1 MEITATLVSIS
12 IPFSA
17 FCYIA
22 LFRSSCYSSIPLTL
36 HFAVW
41 RSPYGESCLFLLM
54 QASLQRMKR
63 QLSPHF
69 RTGLAYSRQQLSAR
83 LWEEG
88 LGSDFCHAYY
98 LAWVFFCNRSDDR
111 CILRVWTLVKCLYDL
126 FCLFCRSNDHHC
138 SFAGKIKWFKSKHS
152 TDSLH
157 FGSYRDFCCIN
168 LYSNLALS
176 CNLV

>member
-22 LFRSSCYSSIPLTL
+22 LFRSSCHSSIPAHAAFRCIALFRSSCYSSIPLML

-41 RSPYGESCLFLLM
+41 RSPYGESCFFLLM
-54 QASLQRMKR
+54 QASLQRMKK

-69 RTGLAYSRQQLSAR
+69 GTGLAYSRQQFSAR

-98 LAWVFFCNRSDDR
+98 FAWIFFCDCSDDC

-126 FCLFCRSNDHHC
+126 FYLF
-138 SFAGKIKWFKSKHS
+138 
-152 TDSLH
+152 
-157 FGSYRDFCCIN
+157 
-168 LYSNLALS
+168 
-176 CNLV
+176 